1 MRGALGLL
9 GTLCLIGFAQDER
22 QLAKK
27 CGNEIRWE
35 KTLKEAVLKAKESGR
50 LVFAYAF
57 DRARSTMFGNS
68 FKDSFMMCGP
78 FMDLDLVNLINRKFV
93 PVRIRVD
100 QDVAEEL
107 GIKLKDIV
115 VPGLLFVNENSEVV
129 YKFDRIATASEELI
143 FYACRVVLDK
153 NKAYDK
159 PSKDIEE
166 YKDDPF
172 RLGLAFL
179 KDGEFH
185 KARETF
191 EALIKSKPDSDEA
204 IESYYRL
211 ATVYRRLRKTKEC
224 AHAIAQVRALDKEN
238 RLKLHGDL
246 MMEEALLLIKQGKY
260 EDAAKVLKEAL
271 DKYPKTNRN
280 AEIRYYLGAM
290 HYMAGEDKEAR
301 DIWREL
307 VKERP
312 NIRWAWKA
320 SANLTGIGPLPNGW
334 ESLEWLPE
342 DVLTGD
348 PSSTERPRKP
358 EEYPTLIRSAVEY
371 LIKHQRPN
379 GSWVN
384 VRGQFDFKEA
394 ITAICCIA
402 LWDSRDIL
410 PEQNKAARERALAFL
425 DKWYQRKPPATQYAI
440 WAHIYNLLLYARL
453 TKGSEGEEQKKYLER
468 TNAFVR
474 SLKAS
479 QGKDGTFSYVP
490 GIPTSFTAGAA
501 LIALFEAREAGAD
514 VPQEMVDTA
523 MKRMMALKVQVTDN
537 EQEEDQDH
545 DAYEYSDR
553 PSSQFKSGKFEGACG
568 RMAVCYLA
576 EYVWK
581 KCDLAK
587 LEWALSKFVEHRS
600 RLKRVR
606 KSTDWHSGKYANAP
620 YFFFFD
626 YFYAADGMTR
636 LPAER
641 RKQWLADVRD
651 DLLAINEVDGSW
663 LDWHI
668 GGKNYGTAMALMI
681 LRTCGRI
688 LHEKD
693 F

>member
-1 MRGALGLL
+1 MRRILGLA
-9 GTLCLIGFAQDER
+9 GTLCLIGFAQDQ
-22 QLAKK
+22 QLARK
-27 CGNEIRWE
+27 CGHEIKWE
-35 KTLKEAVLKAKESGR
+35 KTLRDALARATDTGR
-50 LVFAYAF
+50 LVFAYAY
-57 DRARSTMFGNS
+57 DRARSSMFGNS

-93 PVRIRVD
+93 PVRLRVD

-107 GIKLKDIV
+107 GLSLKDIV
-115 VPGLLFVNENSEVV
+115 VPGILFVNEKGEVV

-143 FYACRVVLDK
+143 FYACRLVLK
-153 NKAYDK
+153 KHKAYDK
-159 PSKDIEE
+159 PSKEIEE

-172 RLGLAFL
+172 RLGLAYL
-179 KDGEFH
+179 KDGDFE

-191 EALIKSKPDSDEA
+191 EDLIKSNPDSDEA

-224 AHAIAQVRALDKEN
+224 AAAIARVRALDPDN

-260 EDAAKVLKEAL
+260 DEAAKVLKEGL
-271 DKYPKTNRN
+271 DKYPKTNRS
-280 AEIRYYLGAM
+280 AEMRYYLGAM
-290 HYMAGEDKEAR
+290 HYMADEEKEAR
-301 DIWREL
+301 EIWRQL

-312 NIRWAWKA
+312 NVRWAWKA
-320 SANLTGIGPLPNGW
+320 AANLADIGPLTNGW

-348 PSSTERPRKP
+348 PCSTERPRKP
-358 EEYPTLIRSAVEY
+358 EEYESVLRGAVEY
-371 LIKHQRPN
+371 LLKHQRPN

-394 ITAICCIA
+394 ITAICCLA

-410 PEQNKAARERALAFL
+410 PEQNRAARERALAFL
-425 DKWYQRKPPATQYAI
+425 DRWYQRRPPAAQYAV

-453 TKGSEGEEQKKYLER
+453 ARGSEGEQRKGFLER
-468 TNAFVR
+468 ANGLVQ
-474 SLKAS
+474 SLKS
-479 QGKDGTFSYVP
+479 GQGKDGTFSYVP
-490 GIPTSFTAGAA
+490 GAPTSFTAGAA

-514 VPQEMVDTA
+514 VPQEMVD
-523 MKRMMALKVQVTDN
+523 RGLEGMMALKVEETG
-537 EQEEDQDH
+537 EDQDK
-545 DAYEYSDR
+545 DAYEYTNR
-553 PSSQFKSGKFEGACG
+553 QSSEFKTGKFEGACG

-576 EYVWK
+576 EYLWN
-581 KCDLAK
+581 KCDLQK
-587 LEWALSKFVEHRS
+587 LQWALAKFIEHRS

-626 YFYAADGMTR
+626 YFYAAAGMAR
-636 LPAER
+636 LPVEQ
-641 RKQWLADVRD
+641 RKGWLAEVRD

-668 GGKNYGTAMALMI
+668 GGKNYGTAMALMT
-681 LRTCGRI
+681 LRTCGRV
-688 LHEKD
+688 LHEKKD